1 MRFGEKWILICLLQ
15 IKCFEIN
22 LFLPFLFFFL
32 RADLPLR
39 SCGVAT
45 NSGNNWS
52 SAAYDRDA
60 THTEWRVT
68 PHETPPVGLNDS
80 AKAYSPDGDNFVKV
94 VLLGA
99 PGVGK
104 TAIVQVRALGQK
116 LSSKH

>member
-1 MRFGEKWILICLLQ
+1 MPAFNSFSSL
-15 IKCFEIN
+15 
-22 LFLPFLFFFL
+22 LFFS
-32 RADLPLR
+32 DLPLR

-45 NSGNNWS
+45 NSQNNWS

-68 PHETPPVGLNDS
+68 PHENPPVGLNDS
-80 AKAYSPDGDNFVKV
+80 TKAYSPDGDNFVKV

-104 TAIVQVRALGQK
+104 TAIVQVRMPSMTI
-116 LSSKH
+116 SSQMSDSFMSRTSYRQTRRTY